1 MRREGFVQ
9 ADGAQIHFCAI
20 GQGKPVVFL
29 HGNGENYKVFRQ
41 QAVYFKMN
49 YRLVFIDSRG
59 HGQSSMGKEDLNFD
73 RMAEDVVRVLEHL
86 KINKA
91 AFVGFSDGANLGLS
105 LIHI

>member
-1 MRREGFVQ
+1 
-9 ADGAQIHFCAI
+9 
-20 GQGKPVVFL
+20 
-29 HGNGENYKVFRQ
+29 
-41 QAVYFKMN
+41 MN

-91 AFVGFSDGANLGLS
+91 AFVGFSDGANLGINIALKYPS
-105 LIHI
+105 YVEKLAAVSGNINPHGMDNKFYYTIKGTV